1 MQVVYHGLCGGIE
14 SGFNDTLGR
23 LLNDEIAV
31 VEKNTPI
38 EDKSQLVDYLAAGC
52 KPKSAWKVGTE
63 HEKFGFRWSDF
74 SPLDYEGDGGIRE
87 ILAGLRDR
95 YHWQPV
101 EENGFLIAL
110 KRNGASI
117 TLEPGGQL
125 ELSGAPLATIHET
138 CRETNSHLREVRS
151 VADPLG
157 SGFLGMG
164 FHPTARRDDIPWMPK
179 GRYQVMRR
187 YMPSVGSLGLDMMK
201 RTCTIQANL
210 DFGSEADMVK
220 KFRVSLALQPVA
232 TALFA
237 NSPFKEGRYNGFL
250 SYRSH
255 IWTDTDA
262 DRTGILPF
270 VFEDGM
276 GFERY
281 VDYMLD
287 VPMYFVYRD
296 GKYLDASGKSFRD
309 FMAGQLDIVPGQPPT
324 LADWEDHLTTAFPEV
339 RLKQFLEMRGAD
351 GGPWRRICALPA
363 FWVGLLY
370 DADALDQ
377 AWELVRHWSLE
388 EHQYL
393 RDQVPRYG
401 LCTPFRGGIVRDLAL
416 RVLELSRQGLET
428 RNYRNDKGE
437 DESKYLDTLQIIAD
451 TDTTPAERKIGKY
464 YSVWEKDLSHL
475 FRVFAY

>member
-1 MQVVYHGLCGGIE
+1 MIHYGLTQTIQIAVKNSPVIE
-14 SGFNDTLGR
+14 S
-23 LLNDEIAV
+23 
-31 VEKNTPI
+31 
-38 EDKSQLVDYLAAGC
+38 KSQLVEYLASGC
-52 KPKSAWKVGTE
+52 KPRSQWKVGTE
-63 HEKFGFRWSDF
+63 HEKFGFRWSDY
-74 SPLDYEGDGGIRE
+74 SPLAYEEPGGIRD
-87 ILAGLRDR
+87 ILQGLRDQFGW
-95 YHWQPV
+95 HGV
-101 EENGFLIAL
+101 EEDGFLVAL
-110 KRNGASI
+110 QRDGASI

-125 ELSGAPLATIHET
+125 ELSGAPLATVHET
-138 CRETNSHLREVRS
+138 CRETNQHLREVRS

-164 FHPTARRDDIPWMPK
+164 FHPTAKLDDIPWMPK

-187 YMPSVGSLGLDMMK
+187 YMPKVGRLGLDMMK

-210 DFGSEADMVK
+210 DFASEADMVK
-220 KFRVSLALQPVA
+220 KFRVSLALQPVV

-237 NSPFKEGRYNGFL
+237 NSPFKEGRYNGYL

-255 IWTDTDA
+255 IWTDTDP
-262 DRTGILPF
+262 DRCGILPF

-296 GKYLDASGKSFRD
+296 GRYLDASGKSFRD
-309 FMAGQLDIVPGQPPT
+309 FMAGKLDILPGEKPT

-339 RLKQFLEMRGAD
+339 RLKKFLEMRGAD

-363 FWVGLLY
+363 FWTGLLY
-370 DADALDQ
+370 HQDSLDA
-377 AWELVRHWSLE
+377 AWDLVKSWSME
-388 EHQYL
+388 EHQQL

-401 LCTPFRGGIVRDLAL
+401 LCTPFRGGIVRDLAQ
-416 RVLELSRQGLET
+416 RVLALSRQGLEA
-428 RNYRNDKGE
+428 RNQLNARGE
-437 DESKYLDTLQIIAD
+437 NESKYLDTLQIIAD

-464 YSVWEKDLSHL
+464 CSVWEKDLSQL
-475 FRVFAY
+475 FRIFAY